1 MFSER
6 KYDFNGKMYNHRK
19 TFESI
24 NVRENRRGNRRHMK
38 KKIKTD
44 GIRHKNKQTKNSKS
58 IQHGTLKR

>member
-1 MFSER
+1 MLSVR

-38 KKIKTD
+38 KK
-44 GIRHKNKQTKNSKS
+44 
-58 IQHGTLKR
+58 